1 MTHITVGDISPRIQY
16 LADGTQTV
24 FTYPFPIFKPADMT
38 VYLGDALQDTGFA
51 VAGAGQSGGG
61 TVTFATAPAKDSVV
75 TLRRRLAIARTTDFQ
90 QSGVFRS
97 RVLNDELDYQTAA
110 LQQVNEQ
117 MSRTLSRAPTSTATT
132 PLTLP
137 EPEADKM
144 LGWNGDATELENK
157 APGITG
163 ATAKTLGEGV
173 PATASYDDA
182 TGLIAFGLPIG
193 PQGRTGP
200 AGADGRNGTNGTNGV
215 FSEIASETEAKAGTD
230 TAKGMTP
237 ERTRQAIGALSPPG
251 VPVGTIIASAC
262 INAPAGY
269 LRCNGAALSRTTYA
283 TLFSQIGTRF
293 GAGNNSTTFNVPDLR
308 GEFLRGWDNGRGV
321 DSGRAFASRQGQD
334 WKSFLMTNT
343 LRAVGLNGGYS
354 HGPVWMGKSTTSY
367 TGNLFTGHWSTAA
380 TAIGLKWN
388 TEEVRPR
395 NVAVIFYIKY

>member
-38 VYLGDALQDTGFA
+38 VYLGDALQNTGFA

-61 TVTFATAPAKDSVV
+61 TVTFATAPAKGRVV

-110 LQQVNEQ
+110 LQQINEQ

-132 PLTLP
+132 PLILP
-137 EPEADKM
+137 EPEADKL
-144 LGWNGDATELENK
+144 LGWNDDATELENK

-163 ATAKTLGEGV
+163 ATARTLAEGA

-200 AGADGRNGTNGTNGV
+200 AGADGRHGTNGV
-215 FSEIASETEAKAGTD
+215 FSAIASETEAKAGTD

-251 VPVGTIIASAC
+251 VPVGAIITSAC
-262 INAPAGY
+262 INAPVGY

-293 GAGNNSTTFNVPDLR
+293 GAGNGSTTFNVPDLR

-321 DSGRAFASRQGQD
+321 DSGR
-334 WKSFLMTNT
+334 T
-343 LRAVGLNGGYS
+343 LGSWQNHELKRHNHTVSAYDHLGAGA
-354 HGPVWMGKSTTSY
+354 TSY
-367 TGNLFTGHWSTAA
+367 FYNESGQYLRTLSTSFTGGNET
-380 TAIGLKWN
+380 
-388 TEEVRPR
+388 RPR
-395 NVAVIFYIKY
+395 NVAVVFYIKY